1 MNRDADSSLPT
12 HQTDRHRNHVH
23 NFIQFVSYNHANVP
37 NFIPSGR
44 ANFRPLTNWP
54 IEIKVSQQITLKR
67 SELNCPRWRLWS
79 IVPGLEDHWREIVD
93 QVHSVFSCP
102 NVSSLILFWFQF
114 QSRALSQVHLNFSF
128 LLSLDQEV
136 ERERWTSQRVFQG
149 GSSRR
154 RSWTRQTDRPTD
166 RTTMIDDSCAKL
178 IIRATIKININ
189 FKVNGSVD
197 GVVTS
202 FSALCL
208 SPPSSILH
216 PVYLAL
222 APLLLSSNR
231 KKRTSSIAPREID
244 KESCRG
250 QLNSLT
256 EPVSPSQSYLKTLD
270 TASL

>member
-1 MNRDADSSLPT
+1 MRTDETSDRSVAYLRGRGIPIQQFTTLRQSWSNKILLRLSRLLLHFLSVNVFQSVGDMLESGWSHICSSQFQCLPGQKLNDEPWCGFVSP

-23 NFIQFVSYNHANVP
+23 NFIQFISYNHANVP

-67 SELNCPRWRLWS
+67 SELNCPRWRFWS
-79 IVPGLEDHWREIVD
+79 IVPGWEDHWREIVD

-136 ERERWTSQRVFQG
+136 ERERWTSQRVLQG

-154 RSWTRQTDRPTD
+154 RSWTRQTDRQTD
-166 RTTMIDDSCAKL
+166 RPDDND
-178 IIRATIKININ
+178 RWQ
-189 FKVNGSVD
+189 
-197 GVVTS
+197 
-202 FSALCL
+202 LC
-208 SPPSSILH
+208 
-216 PVYLAL
+216 
-222 APLLLSSNR
+222 
-231 KKRTSSIAPREID
+231 
-244 KESCRG
+244 
-250 QLNSLT
+250 
-256 EPVSPSQSYLKTLD
+256 
-270 TASL
+270 